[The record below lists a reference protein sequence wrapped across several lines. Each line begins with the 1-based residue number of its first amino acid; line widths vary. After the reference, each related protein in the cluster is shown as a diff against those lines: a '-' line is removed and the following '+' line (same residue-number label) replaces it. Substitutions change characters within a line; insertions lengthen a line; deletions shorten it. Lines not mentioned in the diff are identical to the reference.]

1 MRIEMQAHDFPITDG
16 LRAHVERHVG
26 RAIERLDEHVR
37 RVEVRLFDLNG
48 PRGGV
53 DKGCRLH
60 LRLGGLPDVLAEDTA
75 QDLYAAVT
83 RSAARARRN
92 LKRRIARTRETPLAR
107 ARIAGLDLP
116 A

>member
-1 MRIEMQAHDFPITDG
+1 MQVMFDARNPDAG
-16 LRAHVERHVG
+16 ELRDQVLRRTRFVIG
-26 RAIERLDEHVR
+26 RLSWWVARAR
-37 RVEVRLFDLNG
+37 VRLTDLNG